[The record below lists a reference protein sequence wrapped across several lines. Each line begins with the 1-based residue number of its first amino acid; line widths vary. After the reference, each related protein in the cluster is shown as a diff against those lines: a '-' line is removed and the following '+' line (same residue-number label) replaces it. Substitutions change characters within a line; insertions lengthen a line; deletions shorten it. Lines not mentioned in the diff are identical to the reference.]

1 MRAQDKIL
9 VLADGSERTLMTA
22 AHLKEYMPD
31 KMTRRVVLFHV
42 VASIPEEL
50 RDLEDDPSCT
60 VLLEKLKL
68 QADESQKRVLETLE
82 QAKRNL
88 IEIGGLPEELVE
100 IKIQRVRHG
109 IARDIIEEARKG
121 YVAVVLR
128 RRGLGTLKNI
138 ILGSVAVKLLQSLTF
153 IPVILV
159 GPAPG
164 VKRVLLA
171 VDASQ
176 NSLRAIDFVAATLA
190 GHNDYEVCVFHGVV
204 GLGAIDFDPVAD
216 AQRPPRPC
224 EEQEDDCLDAFKC
237 KVGRLVLSVRDR
249 LMAAGIAADHVSIK
263 VTSGATSRAGAIV
276 SAAEDGG
283 FGTIVVGRRGLSRV
297 ESFFMGRVSHAVVHE
312 GKQFSVW
319 VV

>member
-1 MRAQDKIL
+1 MRAKDKIL

-22 AHLKEYMPD
+22 EHLKEYMPD
-31 KMTRRVVLFHV
+31 KMTRKIVLFHV
-42 VASIPEEL
+42 ASSIPEEL
-50 RDLEDDPSCT
+50 RDLENDPSCT
-60 VLLEKLKL
+60 ILLEKLKL
-68 QADESQKRVLETLE
+68 QADESQKKVLETLE

-100 IKIQRVRHG
+100 IKIQHMRHG

-128 RRGLGTLKNI
+128 RRGLGPLQNI

-159 GPAPG
+159 GPAPA

-171 VDASQ
+171 VDASP
-176 NSLRAIDFVAATLA
+176 NSMRAVDFIAATLG
-190 GHNDYEVCVFHGVV
+190 GHDDYEVCVFHGVV

-216 AQRPPRPC
+216 AQRAPRPC
-224 EEQEDDCLDAFKC
+224 EEQEDDCLDAYKRN
-237 KVGRLVLSVRDR
+237 VGKLVLNVRDR
-249 LMAAGIAADHVSIK
+249 LVKGGVNPDKLSVK
-263 VTSGATSRAGAIV
+263 VTCGATSRAGAIV

-283 FGTIVVGRRGLSRV
+283 FGTIVIGRRGLSRV
-297 ESFFMGRVSHAVVHE
+297 DSFFMGRVSHAVVYE